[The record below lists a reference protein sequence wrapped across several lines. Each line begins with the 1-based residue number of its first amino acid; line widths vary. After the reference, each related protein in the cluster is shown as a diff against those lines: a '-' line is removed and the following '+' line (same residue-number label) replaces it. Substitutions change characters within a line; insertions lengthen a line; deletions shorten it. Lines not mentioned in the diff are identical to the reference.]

1 MTTMT
6 RTWGVH
12 TRSINDR
19 HLATINSG
27 DHVEMFRSRL
37 SAGFYTSRRSSRA
50 NDECKS
56 TTNVISASRSEISRH
71 LLEMIFMPL
80 LSVQHVSVTMFFF
93 VARMSVTISCVLLSA
108 GVPPAGIEREH
119 IFATVK
125 HFCSRSRESPVSRL
139 CNQQAL
145 RESSSC
151 YQALGN
157 CSAGN
162 LPAGRFGND

>member
-1 MTTMT
+1 MQVPQKAHLIGFGHFLKLFFCTRIFIHIWMKLFSQLRNKNMHFYVKWSTQRYANLCLQMTTMT

-27 DHVEMFRSRL
+27 DHVEMFRSRV

-93 VARMSVTISCVLLSA
+93 VVPANIS
-108 GVPPAGIEREH
+108 
-119 IFATVK
+119 
-125 HFCSRSRESPVSRL
+125 
-139 CNQQAL
+139 AL
-145 RESSSC
+145 RMFFS
-151 YQALGN
+151 L
-157 CSAGN
+157 
-162 LPAGRFGND
+162 